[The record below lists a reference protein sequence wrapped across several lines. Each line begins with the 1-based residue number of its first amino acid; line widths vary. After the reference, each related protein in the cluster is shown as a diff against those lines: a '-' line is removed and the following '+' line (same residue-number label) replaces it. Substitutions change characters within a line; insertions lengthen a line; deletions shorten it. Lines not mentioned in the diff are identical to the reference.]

1 MVSFQ
6 FKHSPMTTRF
16 CIVRH
21 GETAWNAEQRVQ
33 GQLDIPL
40 NATGRWQARALG
52 AALAGIR
59 FDAVVA
65 SDLLRAMETARI
77 ATSND
82 GGEAGNS
89 QSTALRLR
97 SGSAVLSRHCTTFP
111 TGEIANNAKLRERH
125 YGKFQGLKYV
135 EAQQQFPLDFA
146 AHLERRLDFG
156 YGSGESLQDFALRA
170 SEVMNAL
177 AEKYQG
183 KLVLVVTHG
192 GVLDV
197 IYRMASCMS
206 LTARRDFL
214 IPNAAVN
221 WVEYADGLWSLAG
234 WADCTHLEG
243 ALDDPLDELNK

>member
-1 MVSFQ
+1 MVVNSP
-6 FKHSPMTTRF
+6 KYSPMTTSF

-52 AALAGIR
+52 AALAGTR
-59 FDAVVA
+59 FDALVS
-65 SDLLRAMETARI
+65 SDLLRAVETAQLSI
-77 ATSND
+77 APD

-111 TGEIANNAKLRERH
+111 TGEIETNAKLRERH

-135 EAQQQFPLDFA
+135 EAQQQFPADFA
-146 AHLERRLDFG
+146 AHLERHLDFA
-156 YGSGESLQDFALRA
+156 YGSGESLQAFATRA
-170 SEVMNAL
+170 SEVMNTL
-177 AEKYQG
+177 AEQHKN
-183 KLVLVVTHG
+183 KRVLVVTHG

-197 IYRMASCMS
+197 IYRMASGMS
-206 LTARRDFL
+206 FTARRDFL
-214 IPNAAVN
+214 IPNAAIN
-221 WVEYADGLWSLAG
+221 WVDCADGRWSVVG
-234 WADCTHLEG
+234 WADCAHLEG
-243 ALDDPLDELNK
+243 ALDELDK